1 MHDFFQTPNDNELDN
16 DNESFH
22 GNALDNNNTQ
32 VKSAAVVFIKEK
44 NGRYQALREPFMLEK
59 CIVSQD
65 PEYMDVFEIVE
76 WNKEAYLIKV
86 RTSLESFRAED

>member
-1 MHDFFQTPNDNELDN
+1 MQTLADGNRDNCDNENYL
-16 DNESFH
+16 
-22 GNALDNNNTQ
+22 GNASDNNNTQ

-65 PEYMDVFEIVE
+65 PEYMDVFEIIE
-76 WNKEAYLIKV
+76 WSKEAYLIKV
-86 RTSLESFRAED
+86 RA